1 MRGTK
6 YVLRWLPL
14 LGPLYGI
21 FASFSRAPRDSVFAL
36 KGYHEGIASPVAGYS
51 CDAVLSGMKI
61 SSDLNLKDSL
71 MIAIND
77 SLRIGD
83 YIFNILAYPLTGLFG
98 HILINP
104 FG

>member
-6 YVLRWLPL
+6 ELPL
-14 LGPLYGI
+14 LDLLYGI
-21 FASFSRAPRDSVFAL
+21 FASFSRASRDLVFAL
-36 KGYHEGIASPVAGYS
+36 KGYPEGIASPVAGYS

-83 YIFNILAYPLTGLFG
+83 YIFNILAYPLTSLSGY
-98 HILINP
+98 ILINP
-104 FG
+104 SG